1 MVTGLSASR
10 KKTNSLPG
18 WFKLGNPESK
28 TVYPLQE
35 LNECVRLVEHSSPSN
50 FMKHAECTILTGEC
64 YGCEQGT
71 FPWGPR
77 VKFYLPVLV
86 SGKVEILVQGTGNN
100 SVIHDLGKYFA
111 EYGTI
116 KHWFEISR
124 VGEGKKSKYSAKPVD
139 NLVQLQYNSNIDLS
153 RHINKIAYSEQKKY
167 YS

>member
-1 MVTGLSASR
+1 M
-10 KKTNSLPG
+10 PG

-28 TVYPLQE
+28 EVYPLQE
-35 LNECVRLVEHSSPSN
+35 LHECVRLVEHSSPSN

-71 FPWGPR
+71 FPWAPR
-77 VKFYLPVLV
+77 VKFYLPVLMLD
-86 SGKVEILVQGTGNN
+86 SGKVEIMVQSTGVN
-100 SVIHDLGKYFA
+100 SVIHDLGKYFG

-116 KHWFEISR
+116 KQWFLVSR
-124 VGEGKKSKYSAKPVD
+124 TGEGKKSKYSAEPVD
-139 NLVQLQYNSNIDLS
+139 KLPELQYNSNIDLS